1 VFDFVVH
8 SYSLRKDRS
17 GARWRRRIDHAK
29 LCSITKFKAMAN
41 KGKTVRTNQVK
52 QTLQA
57 GETSVG
63 TFIFEF
69 NTTGIGRIVAEAG
82 AQFVLFDMEHTG
94 WSVETIRML
103 IASSRAV
110 DAVPLVRVPATQYHF
125 MARVLDMGALG
136 IMMPMVESV
145 EQALVMAKSCKY
157 PPVGR
162 RGAAFTISH
171 DDYTSGDVS
180 EKQKHLNENTLLIAQ
195 IETVA
200 GLENVDEIAKVDG
213 IDVLWIGQY
222 DLSSTLGIPG
232 QFDDPKFLDA
242 VKRVVGAAN
251 DNGKAAGFMPLSV
264 DEAQLRI
271 EQGFRCLAY
280 GGDLWLYQAAL
291 RSGINA
297 VRAMLPTKVQP

>member
-1 VFDFVVH
+1 
-8 SYSLRKDRS
+8 
-17 GARWRRRIDHAK
+17 
-29 LCSITKFKAMAN
+29 MAD
-41 KGKTVRTNQVK
+41 KGKTVRTNHVK
-52 QTLQA
+52 QSLQA
-57 GETSVG
+57 GKVSVG

-69 NTTGIGRIVAEAG
+69 NTTGIGRIAAEAG
-82 AQFVLFDMEHTG
+82 AEFVLFDMEHTG

-103 IASSRAV
+103 IASSRAA
-110 DAVPLVRVPATQYHF
+110 DAVPMVRVPATEYHF
-125 MARVLDMGALG
+125 IARVLDMGSLG

-145 EQALVMAKSCKY
+145 EQAQVMADSCKY

-171 DDYTSGDVS
+171 DDYTGGDVGQ
-180 EKQKHLNENTLLIAQ
+180 KQQHANDNTLLIAQ

-200 GLENVDEIAKVDG
+200 GLENVSAIAKVEG

-222 DLSSTLGIPG
+222 DLSSSLGIPG

-242 VKRVVGAAN
+242 VKRVVAAAN
-251 DNGKAAGFMPLSV
+251 DNGKAAGFMPLSI

-271 EQGFRCLAY
+271 DQGFRCLAY

-291 RSGINA
+291 RLGIKT
-297 VRAMLPTKVQP
+297 VRAMTPT